1 MKCIGLKE
9 NKTKF
14 QEVLFTNC
22 DTINMIK
29 LPKFGGTVTI
39 FCRNCGAE
47 MHFVF
52 DRAILDTELRYSRAT
67 DESRKHV
74 VSD

>member
-1 MKCIGLKE
+1 MFL

-14 QEVLFTNC
+14 QEVKC
-22 DTINMIK
+22 AGCETINMIK
-29 LPKFGGTVTI
+29 LPKFGGTVTF

-52 DRAILDTELRYSRAT
+52 DRTILDMELRYSRAT
-67 DESRKHV
+67 DEGRKQL
-74 VSD
+74 SPN

>member
-1 MKCIGLKE
+1 MSLKE

-14 QEVLFTNC
+14 QEVLCANC
-22 DTINMIK
+22 YTINIIK

-39 FCRNCGAE
+39 FCKNCGAE
-47 MHFVF
+47 IHFVF
-52 DRAILDTELRYSRAT
+52 DRTILDMELRYSRAT

-74 VSD
+74 VSN